1 MFEYRFDLG
10 MSSVDA
16 AGVLFF
22 PELFRHA
29 HDAYEAFMADIGIA
43 LDGILAEERYAL
55 PIVHAEAD
63 YKQPLVHG
71 VAVRVAVQIN
81 KLGKRSF
88 VVDYNFQDAS
98 GTSYATT
105 QTVHVLIDRSTGK
118 PAAIPEHWRTR
129 LEPQLKTSA

>member
-1 MFEYRFDLG
+1 MFEYRFNLG

-43 LDGILAEERYAL
+43 LDGMLAEGQYAL

-63 YKQPLVHG
+63 YKRPLGHG
-71 VAVRVAVQIN
+71 VDVRVAVQIN
-81 KLGKRSF
+81 KLGERSL
-88 VVDYNFQDAS
+88 VVDYDFQDAS
-98 GTSYATT
+98 GASCATT
-105 QTVHVLIDRSTGK
+105 QTVHVLIDYATGK
-118 PAAIPEHWRTR
+118 PAVIPEPWRTR
-129 LEPQLKTSA
+129 LEPQLKSSA